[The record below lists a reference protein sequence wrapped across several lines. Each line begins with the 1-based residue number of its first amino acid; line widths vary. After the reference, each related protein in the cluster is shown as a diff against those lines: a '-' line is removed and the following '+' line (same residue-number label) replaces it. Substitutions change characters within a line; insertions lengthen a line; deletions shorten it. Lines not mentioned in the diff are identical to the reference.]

1 MNEEKQNSDI
11 LIPDMTDMDEVRKAI
26 IAGELLN
33 RKF

>member
-1 MNEEKQNSDI
+1 MNDEKQNSDI